1 MGRSFKQRKV
11 KKVRR
16 VKVKSL
22 KPDTTAG
29 VKNKKSMKTWE
40 FFLLGGALILAIVF
54 IIFAAR
60 TGNVVPNTV
69 EPTPTAVSTTGSE

>member
-1 MGRSFKQRKV
+1 MGRGFKQRKV

-22 KPDTTAG
+22 KPAAATG
-29 VKNKKSMKTWE
+29 VKDKKSMKSWE
-40 FFLLGGALILAIVF
+40 FILFGVALVVAIAF

-60 TGNVVPNTV
+60 TGNVIP
-69 EPTPTAVSTTGSE
+69 ESQATPTAAATTTTE